1 MPSRQDASGQ
11 QATRRPVAP
20 VRRVAPILFAFAFA
34 AGLAQGATQ
43 TAAAE
48 PVHAIAMHGMPK
60 HPPGFSHFPYVNPD
74 APRGGRL
81 VLGQQGT
88 FDSLNPF
95 VVKGRAASGLRN
107 YVYESM
113 LARSGDEPFTLY
125 GLIAESIEV
134 PPDRSFATFHLRP
147 EARFADG
154 RPVTPDDVLFSHAF
168 LKDKGYPYHREH
180 YRKVAAAE
188 KVGERSVRF
197 VFNAAGDREMPLI
210 LGLMPILPR
219 HKFDGEPTLEPP
231 RGSGAYRVAH
241 VDPGRSVVY
250 RRNPDWWARDLPVA
264 RGRFNFDEVRIE
276 YYRDEASLFEAFKAG
291 EIDLRTEDDP
301 VRWVEGY
308 RFAAIADGRV
318 VKREFDIQV
327 PSGMTGLA
335 FNTRRPLFQDQRV
348 RRAFILMFDAEWINR
363 NLFNGLY
370 KRTQSYFERSYL
382 SAHGRPADGFELPL
396 LMPFR
401 DLVKPEILAGTFSLP
416 ATDGSGDNRANLRA
430 AHGLL
435 TDAGYR
441 LEGGRLTKGGVPF
454 RIEYLAQTRSE
465 ERLMLSFARTLE
477 RLGIDISIRQVDNAQ
492 YELRRRTFDF
502 DLMQW
507 SWPASLSPG
516 NEQVNRWSSRTAA
529 SEGSFNLVG
538 VRNPA
543 ADATIAALLGA
554 EAQPD
559 FAAAVRALDRVLM
572 SGDYVI
578 PLFYLPRAWVAY
590 WTHLKHPSVAPLG
603 GLDLDTWWTERP

>member
-1 MPSRQDASGQ
+1 MVHTLLCALTL
-11 QATRRPVAP
+11 AM
-20 VRRVAPILFAFAFA
+20 
-34 AGLAQGATQ
+34 GLALPVLAQLAPE
-43 TAAAE
+43 ANAE
-48 PVHAIAMHGMPK
+48 PVHAIAMHGAPK
-60 HPPGFSHFPYVNPD
+60 HPPGFRHFPYVNPD

-95 VVKGRAASGLRN
+95 VVKGRAAAGLRN
-107 YVYESM
+107 YVYESL

-154 RPVTPDDVLFSHAF
+154 RPITPDDVLFSHAF
-168 LKDKGYPYHREH
+168 LKEKGYPFHREH
-180 YRKVAAAE
+180 YRKVSAAE
-188 KVGERSVRF
+188 KVGERGVRF
-197 VFNAAGDREMPLI
+197 AFNAAGDREMPLI

-231 RGSGAYRVAH
+231 LGSGAYRIAH

-250 RRNPDWWARDLPVA
+250 RRNPDWWAQDLPVM
-264 RGRFNFDEVRIE
+264 RGRFNLDEVRIE

-318 VKREFDIQV
+318 VKKEFDIQV

-335 FNTRRPLFQDQRV
+335 FNTRRPPFQDPRV
-348 RRAFILMFDAEWINR
+348 RRAFILMLDAEWINR

-382 SAHGRPADGFELPL
+382 SAHGRPADGYELPL
-396 LMPFR
+396 LMPVR
-401 DLVKPEILAGTFSLP
+401 DHVKPEILAGTFSLP

-430 AHGLL
+430 AHSLL
-435 TDAGYR
+435 TQAGYR
-441 LEGGRLTKGGVPF
+441 LEGGRMMKDGVPL
-454 RIEYLAQTRSE
+454 RIEFLAQTRGE

-477 RLGIDISIRQVDNAQ
+477 RLGIDLRIRQVDSAQ
-492 YELRRRTFDF
+492 YELRRKTFDF
-502 DLMQW
+502 DMLQW

-516 NEQVNRWSSRTAA
+516 NEQVNRWSSRTAD
-529 SEGSFNLVG
+529 SEGSYNLVG

-543 ADATIAALLGA
+543 ADAMIAALLSA
-554 EAQPD
+554 EAAPD

-578 PLFYLPRAWVAY
+578 PLFYLPKAWVSY
-590 WTHLKHPSVAPLG
+590 WSHLKHPAIAPLAG
-603 GLDLDTWWTERP
+603 FDIDTWWTERP